1 MAIPTNIRNAT
12 ILIAGLILVTG
23 ILIAPNIRGS
33 QSTETLLS
41 LSDVSDSTLTGK
53 EGWVLIADP
62 QTRSFHLV
70 PPTQLNPQDYFLA
83 ISTDRANLLSPTWL
97 NANALF
103 PAGDGWIS
111 VTAPQGATRFYLGA
125 YSTAAAP
132 LPIRW
137 YSRPYN
143 SSDLFACCWS
153 ESNTIFLTGAQYY
166 HSVPTFP
173 ISARSLRSAYRAF
186 YG

>member
-62 QTRSFHLV
+62 QT
-70 PPTQLNPQDYFLA
+70 
-83 ISTDRANLLSPTWL
+83 LSL
-97 NANALF
+97 
-103 PAGDGWIS
+103 IH
-111 VTAPQGATRFYLGA
+111 
-125 YSTAAAP
+125 
-132 LPIRW
+132 I
-137 YSRPYN
+137 
-143 SSDLFACCWS
+143 
-153 ESNTIFLTGAQYY
+153 
-166 HSVPTFP
+166 
-173 ISARSLRSAYRAF
+173 
-186 YG
+186 